1 MVPTLNRLIGGRT
14 VAKMAIEQFDLP
26 PIDLMQL
33 SKAFTTPLS
42 SVGWD
47 FEYLETLGDT
57 MLK

>member
-14 VAKMAIEQFDLP
+14 IAKFAIEKFDLP
-26 PIDLMQL
+26 PIDLDQL

-42 SVGWD
+42 AVGWD
-47 FEYLETLGDT
+47 YEYLETLGDT